1 MVEQPQGPGSPY
13 VQLVDE
19 DDRDGADLPAE
30 FRALYGRWPL
40 PAARERPYTFT
51 NFVVSRDGR
60 VSFNEPGK
68 SSGGP
73 ISGYGRHDRWLMGL
87 LRARADAV
95 LLGGTSFS
103 AAPRH
108 AWTPEAIFPDD
119 TPAWTALRRSE
130 ERRPIPLHVIVTRT
144 GTIIPASPVI
154 RDPAIPVLVATTT
167 SGLARAKELVGDA
180 PNVQTLAL
188 GETVDFPPL
197 LRLLGESHGI
207 RTVLSEAGPQV
218 YGALIQSRA
227 VDDEFLTLSPVVV
240 GNSPQSRRP
249 SLVESVAFQPE
260 NPPRT
265 HLLGVRR
272 AGDFLFLHSR
282 YM

>member
-1 MVEQPQGPGSPY
+1 MEQPRGPGSPF

-19 DDRDGADLPAE
+19 DDADGADLPAE

-40 PAARERPYTFT
+40 PSVRQRPYTFT

-73 ISGYGRHDRWLMGL
+73 ISGYSRHDRWLMAL

-95 LLGGTSFS
+95 LLGGSSFS

-119 TPAWTALRRSE
+119 RDAWTALRQAE
-130 ERRPIPLHVIVTRT
+130 ERQAIPLHVIVTRT
-144 GTIIPASPVI
+144 GTIFPEWPVI
-154 RDPAIPVLVATTT
+154 RDAAIPALVATTH
-167 SGLARAKELVGDA
+167 SGITQARELVGDA
-180 PNVQTLAL
+180 PNVRTLAL
-188 GETVDFPPL
+188 GDTVDFQHL
-197 LRLLGESHGI
+197 LQLLHKSYGV
-207 RTVLSEAGPQV
+207 RTVLSEAGPQI

-227 VDDEFLTLSPVVV
+227 VDDEFLTLSPIVV
-240 GNSPQSRRP
+240 GSSTQSPRP
-249 SLVESVAFQPE
+249 SLVESVAFRPDD
-260 NPPRT
+260 PPRT
-265 HLLGVRR
+265 RLLSVHR
-272 AGDFLFLHSR
+272 AGDLLFLHSR
-282 YM
+282 YV